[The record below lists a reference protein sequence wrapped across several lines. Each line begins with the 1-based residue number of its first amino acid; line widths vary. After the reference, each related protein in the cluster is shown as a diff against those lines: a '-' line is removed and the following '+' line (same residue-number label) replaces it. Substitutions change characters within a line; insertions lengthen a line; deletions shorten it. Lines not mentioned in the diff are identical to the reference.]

1 MTPAASSSFDVI
13 VLGGGIAGATLGG
26 VLARPGLGVLVVEK
40 EARFRDRVRGE
51 GTWPWGVAEAH
62 ALRLHELLCAA
73 STVPLAAVHRYQDQ
87 VHVETMIDMTADG
100 SPPGLAF
107 FHPQFQEAAFTWAA
121 DQGATLLR
129 PARTVAFASNGR
141 PALTIATQDGEV
153 TCTARLVVGA
163 DGKLSKVR
171 QWTGGE
177 SLADPEHH
185 RMGGVLVAG
194 AVIDRAHDNVAWVE
208 GEAVN
213 WFPAGP
219 EMTRLYVEMT
229 AARLR
234 ETGIDRSFAALIA
247 FAAPLMPEGALEHAT
262 QAGPI
267 GFFPTNDI
275 WASRI
280 AGNHVALIGDAAGA
294 PDPSQGHGTPMI
306 FRDVRALSE
315 LLLSETN
322 WESAIRAY
330 ARERA
335 RAFAV
340 IREVDRWHN
349 AFFEMTQDA
358 LRLQEG
364 HERAKAYDPELGG
377 FSALALRGPDGLV
390 ADEAARRH
398 YFGEDIG

>member
-1 MTPAASSSFDVI
+1 MTLAASSSFDVI
-13 VLGGGIAGATLGG
+13 VVGGGMAGSMMGG
-26 VLARPGLGVLVVEK
+26 VLARAGLGVLVVEK
-40 EARFRDRVRGE
+40 EARFRDRIRGE

-62 ALRLHELLCAA
+62 ALGLHDLLREA
-73 STVPLAAVHRYQDQ
+73 STVPLHAVNRYDNQ
-87 VHVETMIDMTADG
+87 VYQETIVEMDTDSGPTA
-100 SPPGLAF
+100 LAF
-107 FHPQFQEAAFTWAA
+107 FHPQFQEAAFSWAA
-121 DQGATLLR
+121 AQGAATLR
-129 PARTVAFASNGR
+129 PARTVAFSANGR
-141 PALTIATQDGEV
+141 ASLTIATGDGEI

-177 SLADPEHH
+177 SLADPENH

-194 AVIDRAHDNVAWVE
+194 AEIDRANDNVAWVD

-247 FAAPLMPEGALEHAT
+247 YAAPLMPEGALEHAT

-275 WASRI
+275 WATRI

-306 FRDVRALSE
+306 YRDVRALSE
-315 LLLSETN
+315 LLLNERD
-322 WESAIRAY
+322 WEAATEAY
-330 ARERA
+330 AQERA
-335 RAFAV
+335 TAFAV
-340 IREVDRWHN
+340 IREFDRWHN
-349 AFFEMTQDA
+349 AFFQMTDDA
-358 LRLQEG
+358 VRLQDG
-364 HERAKAYDPELGG
+364 HERAKQHDPTLGG
-377 FSALALRGPDGLV
+377 FGFIETRGPGGLV

-398 YFGEDIG
+398 YFGEDLA

>member
-1 MTPAASSSFDVI
+1 MAATSTAFDVI
-13 VLGGGIAGATLGG
+13 VVGGGIAGATLGG
-26 VLARPGLGVLVVEK
+26 VLARAGLGVLVVEK
-40 EARFRDRVRGE
+40 EARFRDRIRGE

-62 ALRLHELLCAA
+62 ALGLHDLLRDAH
-73 STVPLAAVHRYQDQ
+73 TVPLHAMHRYEDR
-87 VHVETMIDMTADG
+87 VYVETAVEFEPGSVTAIG
-100 SPPGLAF
+100 F

-121 DQGATLLR
+121 AQGASTLR
-129 PARTVAFASNGR
+129 PAKAVAFSCNGR
-141 PALTIATQDGEV
+141 PALTVATDGGEV
-153 TCTARLVVGA
+153 TYTARLVVGA

-185 RMGGVLVAG
+185 RMGGVLVSG
-194 AVIDRAHDNVAWVE
+194 AAIDRAHDNFAWFD

-213 WFPAGP
+213 WFAAGP

-234 ETGIDRSFAALIA
+234 ETGIDRSFAAIVD
-247 FAAPLMPEGALEHAT
+247 FAAVQMPEGALANVT
-262 QAGPI
+262 QEGPI

-275 WASRI
+275 WSSNV

-294 PDPSQGHGTPMI
+294 PDPSQGHGTPLI

-315 LLLSETN
+315 LLLSETD
-322 WESAIRAY
+322 WEAATAEYAGQRAQ
-330 ARERA
+330 
-335 RAFAV
+335 AFAV

-349 AFFEMTQDA
+349 AFFEMTDDA
-358 LRLQEG
+358 VRLHAG
-364 HERAKAYDPELGG
+364 HERAKANDPALGG
-377 FSALALRGPDGLV
+377 FGLIESRGPDGLV

-398 YFGEDIG
+398 YFGEDLL

>member
-1 MTPAASSSFDVI
+1 
-13 VLGGGIAGATLGG
+13 
-26 VLARPGLGVLVVEK
+26 
-40 EARFRDRVRGE
+40 
-51 GTWPWGVAEAH
+51 
-62 ALRLHELLCAA
+62 
-73 STVPLAAVHRYQDQ
+73 
-87 VHVETMIDMTADG
+87 MIDMTADG

-121 DQGATLLR
+121 DQGATMLR

-194 AVIDRAHDNVAWVE
+194 AVIDRAHDNVTWIE

-330 ARERA
+330 ALERA